1 MLDPMEGGGT
11 SREVCADMDIPYTG
25 FDLRNGVDSLH
36 DDVGSGYDLIFWHP
50 PYHDMKVYTD
60 DPRDLSRSGSVAA
73 FLALLRAG
81 YRRFFD
87 LLAPGGRLAILI
99 GDLRRRGRYEP
110 LTADV
115 ARLDRAHLES
125 IIVKIQHNVSSNKTQ
140 YGGTFV
146 PILHETLTIFR
157 RPV

>member
-1 MLDPMEGGGT
+1 
-11 SREVCADMDIPYTG
+11 
-25 FDLRNGVDSLH
+25 
-36 DDVGSGYDLIFWHP
+36 
-50 PYHDMKVYTD
+50 MKIYTD
-60 DPRDLSRSGSVAA
+60 DPHDLSRSGSIAA

-81 YRRFFD
+81 YWCFFD

-125 IIVKIQHNVSSNKTQ
+125 IVVKIQHNVSSNKTQ
-140 YGGTFV
+140 YGGAFV
-146 PILHETLTIFR
+146 PILHETLTVFR
-157 RPV
+157 RPD